1 MGSVGFGRYGNRYRD
16 CDELGGLRTIGGKFA
31 RAIDRK
37 IWDSVCC
44 VCFVVEGRSEE
55 KLPAELKV

>member
-37 IWDSVCC
+37 NMGFC
-44 VCFVVEGRSEE
+44 VLCEFCGGRKIGGE
-55 KLPAELKV
+55 AAC